1 MTGAVAVPFLPD
13 TGEAMDAA
21 GVGGGGGMDVTP
33 AQVEGGVGIE
43 TKRSVSFSGR
53 NMLLKFKIWRPVA
66 ESSRTVGVP
75 SIMVILQRS
84 SWVTTSSR
92 NGAYPASW
100 DIPRRICLQLW
111 FRRCQRMHSAEV
123 SIDLPMLEARIY
135 TFDL

>member
-1 MTGAVAVPFLPD
+1 MVRRLILSRTVALTVIGGSRPRGPGTQDIFAGVVAGLWTGAGFLTGAMAVPFLPV

-92 NGAYPASW
+92 NGA
-100 DIPRRICLQLW
+100 
-111 FRRCQRMHSAEV
+111 
-123 SIDLPMLEARIY
+123 
-135 TFDL
+135 